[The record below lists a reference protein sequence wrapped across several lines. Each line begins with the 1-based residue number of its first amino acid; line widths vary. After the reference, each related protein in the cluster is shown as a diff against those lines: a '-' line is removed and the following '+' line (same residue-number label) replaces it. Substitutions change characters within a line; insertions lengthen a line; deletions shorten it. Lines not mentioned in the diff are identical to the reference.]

1 MHTQMMR
8 GGRNKFQSKYN
19 FICFINLE
27 CGTSMSGLSGSPAAT
42 SYRMLSILYFCE
54 MCYQLL
60 RKTLDLYDILIKK
73 KNWSYTMLCADVV
86 KHISSNIPFNPYL
99 TCFAVH

>member
-8 GGRNKFQSKYN
+8 GGRNKLQSKYN

-27 CGTSMSGLSGSPAAT
+27 YGTNVSGLSGSPAAP
-42 SYRMLSILYFCE
+42 SCRMLSILYFPE

-60 RKTLDLYDILIKK
+60 GKALELYDILIK
-73 KNWSYTMLCADVV
+73 KNWSYTMLCPDVV
-86 KHISSNIPFNPYL
+86 KLISSNIPFNSYL
-99 TCFAVH
+99 ICFAVH